1 MMPKTYKHIYE
12 FLALVI
18 TNFMSLSRIYGFK
31 DVWNLSSFD
40 DRSTVLQNLSRVG
53 SSLLMALSTILKKSS
68 GDRCSTFLS
77 FAARFIAKASNY
89 IAPILELGNKISL
102 IT

>member
-1 MMPKTYKHIYE
+1 
-12 FLALVI
+12 
-18 TNFMSLSRIYGFK
+18 
-31 DVWNLSSFD
+31 
-40 DRSTVLQNLSRVG
+40 
-53 SSLLMALSTILKKSS
+53 LMALSTILKKSS